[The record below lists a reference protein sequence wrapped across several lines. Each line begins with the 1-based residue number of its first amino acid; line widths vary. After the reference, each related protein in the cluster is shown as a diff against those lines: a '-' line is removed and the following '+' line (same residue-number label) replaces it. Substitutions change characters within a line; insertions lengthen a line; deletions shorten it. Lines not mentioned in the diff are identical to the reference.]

1 MTVANIQIR
10 KLLPSDA
17 GAYRDIRLEALAKNP
32 EAFGS
37 SFESESA
44 ETLAWFEDRLSG
56 SEVFGAVRDDRL
68 LGVAGYYLQQGPK
81 RAHKATLWGMYVRPQ
96 ARNMALGRR
105 LAEVVIEAARR
116 QAELIQLCVVSENQA
131 ARRLYASLGFVEYG
145 LERNALKQGGRY
157 HDEVLMALSLDPLLR

>member
-1 MTVANIQIR
+1 MSDVNFRIR

-17 GAYRDIRLEALAKNP
+17 RAYREIRLEALASNP

-37 SFESESA
+37 SSESEAA
-44 ETLAWFEDRLSG
+44 EALAWFENRLSG
-56 SEVFGAVRDDRL
+56 SEVFGALSDAEL
-68 LGVAGYYLQQGPK
+68 LGIAGFLIQQGPK

-105 LAEVVIEAARR
+105 LAEAVIDAARR

-131 ARRLYASLGFVEYG
+131 ARRLYSGLGFVEYG
-145 LERNALKQGGRY
+145 LEKNALKQGERY
-157 HDEVLMALSLDPLLR
+157 YDEVLMALPLAPIPR